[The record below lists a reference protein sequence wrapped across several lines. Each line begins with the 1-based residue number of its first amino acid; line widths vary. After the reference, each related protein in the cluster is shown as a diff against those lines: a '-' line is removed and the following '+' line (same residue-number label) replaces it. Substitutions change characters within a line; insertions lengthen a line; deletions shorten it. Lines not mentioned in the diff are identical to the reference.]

1 MKTFLSIIKGKVL
14 GYFML
19 KMSRDESPFVC
30 DLGKGCVKYGR
41 KYEVFRKAY
50 VEYRDCLKGIND
62 NLYLLL
68 NDSDKELFI
77 RFFLKRFFDVNTINK
92 EEVDYINRSF
102 DEVRK
107 IYETGHDGYL
117 EFMFRGIKIKY
128 MKKRELIKDESK
140 DESILM
146 NYFDV
151 AHAFFLIE
159 YEMDGYNPKDGQTI
173 LDCGAAYGDTLI
185 LFRCLYPNS
194 RIISFEAVEDNIQV
208 IKENVLLNNI
218 RNVDLIQGYLYKDSN
233 EHVLNSETWKINDT
247 LSGVTT
253 KKITTIALDDIVD
266 QNGIKDVGLIKF
278 DIEGA
283 EQEALLGS
291 VRTIKRY
298 KPLLYIPIY
307 HLRSDIYMIPEF
319 LRKLNMPME
328 FKLKWTEKKVWGVDC
343 VLFVRFV

>member
-1 MKTFLSIIKGKVL
+1 M
-14 GYFML
+14 
-19 KMSRDESPFVC
+19 
-30 DLGKGCVKYGR
+30 
-41 KYEVFRKAY
+41 
-50 VEYRDCLKGIND
+50 
-62 NLYLLL
+62 
-68 NDSDKELFI
+68 
-77 RFFLKRFFDVNTINK
+77 
-92 EEVDYINRSF
+92 
-102 DEVRK
+102 K
-107 IYETGHDGYL
+107 IY
-117 EFMFRGIKIKY
+117 
-128 MKKRELIKDESK
+128 
-140 DESILM
+140 
-146 NYFDV
+146 N
-151 AHAFFLIE
+151 FL
-159 YEMDGYNPKDGQTI
+159 
-173 LDCGAAYGDTLI
+173 
-185 LFRCLYPNS
+185 
-194 RIISFEAVEDNIQV
+194 
-208 IKENVLLNNI
+208 ENVLLNNI

-247 LSGVTT
+247 LSGVNT